1 MEYNSLW
8 IQQIS
13 FQKGFFCGSERNL
26 CHCLLFVAMEAM
38 TLFGGNDQGSQSR
51 GVVLFY
57 GLSRFLSIPY
67 PGRSNH
73 CREKTL
79 PGCTFVMIFSISLTI
94 PHGIMNDDASGLFS
108 RSSECSYR
116 TSLRSPVCLL
126 DIHLSGL
133 PRRICRHRPPR
144 IRTRWIIYRSGN
156 RAEGTLMPD
165 CFRPKHKVVV

>member
-1 MEYNSLW
+1 MIDGVQLFMNTTN
-8 IQQIS
+8 
-13 FQKGFFCGSERNL
+13 FFFCGSERNL

-38 TLFGGNDQGSQSR
+38 TLFGGNDQGSR

-108 RSSECSYR
+108 RSSESSYR
-116 TSLRSPVCLL
+116 TSLRSCKCTIL
-126 DIHLSGL
+126 DIEQSRFVNFYL
-133 PRRICRHRPPR
+133 
-144 IRTRWIIYRSGN
+144 
-156 RAEGTLMPD
+156 
-165 CFRPKHKVVV
+165 